1 MAGKNLGERATGY
14 SVVKARSGSMGH
26 RRQNVMSPSV
36 HIIILSYNG
45 RRWLDPCLA
54 SVSATEYSNFK
65 IILVDN
71 ASNDD
76 SAESVRRQYPQVT
89 VILNNHNYGFSE
101 GNNIGIRS
109 ALSAG
114 ADYVVLLNQD
124 TRVTPQWL
132 GELIS
137 VGEGDERIGILG
149 AVQLNYD
156 NDDFNSWT
164 TSVMR
169 DYLAEMKNPT
179 PPPARSWIPVEWVE
193 GACFAIKREVLEKI
207 GLLDP
212 IYFAFY
218 EEIDLCRRASY
229 HGFSVAL
236 VPRSRIHHYRGGSW
250 QENRKLE
257 RERNYRCDRSQ
268 FIYNLTDPRKSLAGN
283 LLSYLITLRT
293 KSREILVDFDWARA
307 RDLLSIQF
315 DVLANCGKLFG
326 KWRRERSPLHKGL
339 IA

>member
-1 MAGKNLGERATGY
+1 
-14 SVVKARSGSMGH
+14 
-26 RRQNVMSPSV
+26 MSPSV
-36 HIIILSYNG
+36 YIIILSYNG
-45 RRWLDPCLA
+45 SRWLEACLA
-54 SVSATEYSNFK
+54 SILATEYPNFK

-71 ASNDD
+71 ASNDN
-76 SAESVRRQYPQVT
+76 SLELVRRQYPQVT
-89 VILNNHNYGFSE
+89 VIVNNHNYGFSE
-101 GNNIGIRS
+101 GNNIGIRH
-109 ALSAG
+109 ALSSG

-124 TRVTPQWL
+124 TRVRPQWL

-137 VGEGDERIGILG
+137 VGESDERIGILG
-149 AVQLNYD
+149 AVQLRYD

-164 TSVMR
+164 MSAMR
-169 DYLAEMKNPT
+169 EHLGELKNPT
-179 PPPARSWIPVEWVE
+179 RPLTRSWIPVEWVE
-193 GACFAIKREVLEKI
+193 GSCFAIKREVLEKI

-218 EEIDLCRRASY
+218 EEIDFCRRASY

-250 QENRKLE
+250 QEDRKLE
-257 RERNYRCDRSQ
+257 RERNYRCNRSQ
-268 FIYNLTDPRKSLAGN
+268 FIYNLTDPRKSLPGN
-283 LLSYLITLRT
+283 LLAYLITLRT
-293 KSREILVDFDWARA
+293 KSKELLVDFDWVRA

-326 KWRRERSPLHKGL
+326 KWRRERSPMDKGL

>member
-1 MAGKNLGERATGY
+1 MP
-14 SVVKARSGSMGH
+14 
-26 RRQNVMSPSV
+26 PSV
-36 HIIILSYNG
+36 YIIILSYNG
-45 RRWLDPCLA
+45 SRWLEACLA
-54 SVSATEYSNFK
+54 SVLATEYPHFK

-71 ASNDD
+71 ASSDN
-76 SAESVRRQYPQVT
+76 SVELARNRYPQVA
-89 VILNNHNYGFSE
+89 VIVNNHNYGFSE

-137 VGEGDERIGILG
+137 AGESDKKIGILG
-149 AVQLNYD
+149 AVQLKYD

-164 TSVMR
+164 MSAMR
-169 DYLAEMKNPT
+169 EHLGELKDPT
-179 PPPARSWIPVEWVE
+179 RHPIPTWIPVEWVE

-218 EEIDLCRRASY
+218 EEIDFCRRASY

-268 FIYNLTDPRKSLAGN
+268 FIYNLTDPRKSLPGN

-293 KSREILVDFDWARA
+293 KSKELLVDFDWARA
-307 RDLLSIQF
+307 RDLLSIQLE
-315 DVLANCGKLFG
+315 VLAKCGKLVG
-326 KWRRERSPLHKGL
+326 KWRRERSPLQKGL

>member
-1 MAGKNLGERATGY
+1 
-14 SVVKARSGSMGH
+14 
-26 RRQNVMSPSV
+26 MSPSV
-36 HIIILSYNG
+36 YIIILSYNG
-45 RRWLDPCLA
+45 SRWLEACLA
-54 SVSATEYSNFK
+54 SILATEYPNFK

-71 ASNDD
+71 ASNDN
-76 SAESVRRQYPQVT
+76 SLELVRRQYPQVT
-89 VILNNHNYGFSE
+89 VIVNNHNYGFSE
-101 GNNIGIRS
+101 GNNIGIRH
-109 ALSAG
+109 ALSSG

-124 TRVTPQWL
+124 TRVRPQWL

-137 VGEGDERIGILG
+137 VGESDERIGILG
-149 AVQLNYD
+149 AVQLRYD

-164 TSVMR
+164 MSAMR
-169 DYLAEMKNPT
+169 EHLGELKNPT
-179 PPPARSWIPVEWVE
+179 RPLTRSWIPVEWVE
-193 GACFAIKREVLEKI
+193 GSCFAIKREVLEKI

-218 EEIDLCRRASY
+218 EEIDFCRRASY

-250 QENRKLE
+250 QEDRKLE
-257 RERNYRCDRSQ
+257 RERNYRCNRSQ
-268 FIYNLTDPRKSLAGN
+268 FIYNLTDPRKSLPGN
-283 LLSYLITLRT
+283 LLAYLITLRT
-293 KSREILVDFDWARA
+293 KSKELLVDFDWVRA

-326 KWRRERSPLHKGL
+326 KWRRERSPIDKGL

>member
-1 MAGKNLGERATGY
+1 MAPAVY
-14 SVVKARSGSMGH
+14 IV
-26 RRQNVMSPSV
+26 
-36 HIIILSYNG
+36 ILSYNG
-45 RRWLDPCLA
+45 SRWLVPCLA
-54 SVSATEYSNFK
+54 SVLATEYPNFK

-71 ASNDD
+71 ASNDN
-76 SAESVRRQYPQVT
+76 SIESVRKQYPQIT
-89 VILNNHNYGFSE
+89 VIVNNHNYGFSE

-132 GELIS
+132 DELIR
-137 VGEGDERIGILG
+137 VGESDDRIGILG

-164 TSVMR
+164 ISAMR
-169 DYLAEMKNPT
+169 EALDELKEPT
-179 PPPARSWIPVEWVE
+179 RSWIPVGWVE
-193 GACFAIKREVLEKI
+193 GACFAIKRNVLEKI

-218 EEIDLCRRASY
+218 EEIDFCRRASY

-250 QENRKLE
+250 KGDRKIE

-268 FIYNLTDPRKSLAGN
+268 FIYNLTDPRKSLPGN
-283 LLSYLITLRT
+283 LWSYLITLRT
-293 KSREILVDFDWARA
+293 KSKELLVDFDCARA
-307 RDLLSIQF
+307 RDLLSIQL
-315 DVLANCGKLFG
+315 DVLANCGKLFD
-326 KWRRERSPLHKGL
+326 KWRRERSHLDKGL

>member
-1 MAGKNLGERATGY
+1 
-14 SVVKARSGSMGH
+14 
-26 RRQNVMSPSV
+26 MSPFV
-36 HIIILSYNG
+36 YIIILSYNG
-45 RRWLDPCLA
+45 RRWLEACLA
-54 SVSATEYSNFK
+54 SVLATEYPNFK

-71 ASNDD
+71 ASSDNGV
-76 SAESVRRQYPQVT
+76 ELVRSQYPQVT
-89 VILNNHNYGFSE
+89 VIANNRNYGFSE

-132 GELIS
+132 SELIRA
-137 VGEGDERIGILG
+137 GESDERIGILG

-164 TSVMR
+164 TSAMR
-169 DYLAEMKNPT
+169 EHLGELKKPTRSST
-179 PPPARSWIPVEWVE
+179 PPPPPPLPPPWIPVEWVE

-218 EEIDLCRRASY
+218 EEIDFCRRASY

-250 QENRKLE
+250 QEDGKLE

-268 FIYNLTDPRKSLAGN
+268 FIYNLTDPRKSLPGN
-283 LLSYLITLRT
+283 LLSYLVTLRT
-293 KSREILVDFDWARA
+293 KSKELLLDFDCARA
-307 RDLLSIQF
+307 RDLLSIQL